1 MDSGWVRRQLLLWG
15 LVGLGMLGLVA
26 ARRAP
31 SSLPDYGTVPS
42 FALVNQEG
50 RAFTRVDLEGT
61 VWIADFIF
69 TSCAGQC
76 LLMSDQLRAL
86 QRTYADAADLRF
98 ISFSVHPAHDTPER
112 LSAYAARH
120 GADARW
126 QLLTGE
132 RAALYAL
139 CQQGFRLAVGE
150 DAASAREPIVHSVRL
165 VLVDRAGRIRGYYE
179 ATDAQAMGRLRRDA
193 RQLLEGPG

>member
-1 MDSGWVRRQLLLWG
+1 
-15 LVGLGMLGLVA
+15 
-26 ARRAP
+26 
-31 SSLPDYGTVPS
+31 
-42 FALVNQEG
+42 
-50 RAFTRVDLEGT
+50 
-61 VWIADFIF
+61 
-69 TSCAGQC
+69 
-76 LLMSDQLRAL
+76 MSDQLRAL
-86 QRTYADAADLRF
+86 QRTFADAADLRF
-98 ISFSVHPAHDTPER
+98 ISFSVDPAHDTPER
-112 LSAYAARH
+112 LFAYAAHH

-126 QLLTGE
+126 HLLTGE

-193 RQLLEGPG
+193 WQLLEGPG